1 MISEDKLDNLLYEK
15 MQSEYDDFLD
25 NIRFVQGD
33 DPDKGIDSAYEVV
46 YKQDIL
52 FCFEDGDNGLSYA
65 EKKML
70 YSKKYPLD
78 FLYEEW
84 QKTDCTHM
92 QMIRDCIKDSAEAEV
107 QRIQERNHDNIGG
120 R

>member
-1 MISEDKLDNLLYEK
+1 MISEEQLDTLLYEK
-15 MQSEYDDFLD
+15 MQSEYDKYIAGFGNMTPSDVAS
-25 NIRFVQGD
+25 N
-33 DPDKGIDSAYEVV
+33 AYEVV

-92 QMIRDCIKDSAEAEV
+92 QMIRDCIKDSVEAEV
-107 QRIQERNHDNIGG
+107 MRINERINFN
-120 R
+120 RESR

>member
-1 MISEDKLDNLLYEK
+1 MINEKQLDALIYEK

-33 DPDKGIDSAYEVV
+33 DPDKGIDSAYEIV

-52 FCFEDGDNGLSYA
+52 FCFEDGNNGLSYA

-92 QMIRDCIKDSAEAEV
+92 QMIRDCIKDSAEKEV
-107 QRIQERNHDNIGG
+107 QRINERINSN
-120 R
+120 RESR